1 MDTICAISTHPQP
14 AAIGIVRASGPLARD
29 AASRLFRPRNPAY
42 PPYPHS
48 RLVAGALVL
57 PARKFPEIS
66 ECLLCFFEGPKSYT
80 GEDVCEFHCPGSP
93 MLLGELMEELVRQ
106 GCRPAERGEFTR
118 RAWENR
124 RIDLPAA
131 EVLNE
136 LIRAR
141 TREGML
147 LAASQMNPA
156 LSDRI
161 AAARAALVDTIS
173 TLEAAIEFGET
184 DGLSID
190 RCRMAARLEAQA
202 LEQDALAQSFSASR
216 ALREGCRVVITGK
229 ANTGKS
235 TLFNYLAGC
244 DRAIVHSRPGTTR
257 DVLRETIELG
267 RITVTLHDTA
277 GFRETPSGDEVE
289 AEGIRRTQDI
299 LSHSDGAIVV
309 LDGSQP
315 LESAD
320 RTVLD
325 TARSKPHIVVLNKI
339 DLGRDQAHQEGIEV
353 SLTRG
358 DGRERI
364 VPAIEEKFGGTEAAQ
379 TAPMLM
385 TLRQK
390 RCVMR
395 SASALHRAARV
406 LRSGGD
412 EEVAAEELREASE
425 AMGDLA
431 GEVTP
436 QEVIDRVFS
445 TFCIGK

>member
-14 AAIGIVRASGPLARD
+14 AAIGIVRASGPLAGKV
-29 AASRLFRPRNPAY
+29 ASKLFRPRNAAY
-42 PPYPHS
+42 PPYPHG
-48 RLVAGALVL
+48 RLLVGALAL
-57 PARKFPEIS
+57 PARGQEVP
-66 ECLLCFFEGPKSYT
+66 ECLLCFFEGPRSYT
-80 GEDVCEFHCPGSP
+80 GEDLCEFHCPGSP
-93 MLLGELMEELVRQ
+93 ILLGELMEELVRQ

-118 RAWENR
+118 QAWVNGR
-124 RIDLPAA
+124 VDLPAA

-147 LAASQMNPA
+147 LAASQMNRA
-156 LSDRI
+156 LSERI
-161 AAARAALVDTIS
+161 GAARAALVDTIS

-184 DGLSID
+184 DGVGID
-190 RCRMAARLEAQA
+190 RREMVERIEAQA
-202 LEQDALAQSFSASR
+202 SAQDALAQSFSASR

-244 DRAIVHSRPGTTR
+244 ERAIVHSRPGTTR

-277 GFRETPSGDEVE
+277 GFREAATGDEVE
-289 AEGIRRTQDI
+289 AEGIRRTHDM
-299 LSHSDGAIVV
+299 LKHSDGAIVV

-315 LESAD
+315 LEDAD
-320 RTVLD
+320 RAVLD
-325 TARSKPHIVVLNKI
+325 AARRKPHLILLNKI
-339 DLGRDQAHQEGIEV
+339 DLGRDRTHQEGMEV

-358 DGRERI
+358 DNRDEI
-364 VPAIEEKFGGTEAAQ
+364 APAIARVFGGAEWAQ
-379 TAPMLM
+379 TGPMVL

-390 RCVMR
+390 RCVTK
-395 SASALHRAARV
+395 SAAALHRAARV
-406 LRSGGD
+406 LRSGGE

-425 AMGDLA
+425 AMSDLA

-445 TFCIGK
+445 SFCIGK